1 MNEGRG
7 YSFSFLSLFLIRR
20 ISKQLYIG
28 RAKKSLLLCGW
39 SCLHLS
45 CELYLRASALFSNH
59 SPGQQKDL
67 HADGAEQR
75 RQKTL
80 DE

>member
-1 MNEGRG
+1 MREGDIL
-7 YSFSFLSLFLIRR
+7 FLSCRYFLFVVFLSNCTLEERNE
-20 ISKQLYIG
+20 
-28 RAKKSLLLCGW
+28 ALLLCGW

-45 CELYLRASALFSNH
+45 SELYLRTSALFSNH